1 MSFTKKDLR
10 DYNYF
15 MKQRRRYCNL
25 FHTLNQ
31 IRKTKE
37 LGIINFYHKRPDS
50 YVNKLA
56 YLAGLVDGEG
66 YLKYEKNGTMRLI
79 IGMCDKKT
87 IYWIKKNFGGNVTFQ
102 KTAKGKDFY
111 VWRINQ
117 GKEQLYLFLLLIP
130 FLVNK
135 RKIIVNGL
143 KLLIKKFN
151 KLQHCLYPYGILRKR
166 GQ

>member
-1 MSFTKKDLR
+1 MSFTKARLR
-10 DYNYF
+10 DYTYF
-15 MKQRRRYCNL
+15 MKARKRYANL

-31 IRKTKE
+31 IKKTKE
-37 LGIINFYHKRPDS
+37 VGIINFYHKRPDS

-66 YLKYEKNGTMRLI
+66 HLKYEKNGTIRLI
-79 IGMCDKKT
+79 IGMCAKDT
-87 IYWIKKNFGGNVTFQ
+87 IYWIKKNFGGNVTVQ
-102 KTAKGKDFY
+102 KTAKGRDFF

-135 RKIIVNGL
+135 RQIIVKGL
-143 KLLIKKFN
+143 KILIDKFSR
-151 KLQHCLYPYGILRKR
+151 LQHCLYPYGNLRKR